1 MQDRV
6 SEPNIVGG
14 AIRGIVV
21 GGILGAII
29 GGVEGALISG
39 LGVGVGIATGVV
51 AGAVPGGVVGALLTT
66 RIHRDLVRAF
76 PSLTEEE
83 AVGASSHLGRMTAQP
98 GETLVRQGDLAEQVY
113 VVSRG
118 EVEVI
123 RSEAGVESRVAVLG
137 PGEFF
142 GEIGVMRE
150 TPRTATVRASK
161 PTEVLKLDSAAFKRF
176 VGTSSGRPE
185 LEKTVDKRLGDLER
199 TRQAPQGQEPAS

>member
-1 MQDRV
+1 
-6 SEPNIVGG
+6 
-14 AIRGIVV
+14 
-21 GGILGAII
+21 
-29 GGVEGALISG
+29 
-39 LGVGVGIATGVV
+39 
-51 AGAVPGGVVGALLTT
+51 
-66 RIHRDLVRAF
+66 
-76 PSLTEEE
+76 
-83 AVGASSHLGRMTAQP
+83 MTAQP